1 LRRFQVNVMMKHA
14 GHALGRWIILAAAVV
29 CLALVIYVVGQ
40 QLLRQ
45 SANDPQIGMAEDAAA
60 ALAAGQSYE
69 AILPA
74 EIVSF
79 ENSLTPFLMVFDASG
94 KPVASSAYL
103 KGGVPAPPPGVFAYT
118 RDHGQ
123 DRITWQPR
131 PGVRIAAIVQ
141 HYAGQS
147 SGFVLAGRSLR
158 EIERRENQI
167 LGLTAL
173 GALATLAVT
182 LVVAVLVEVVAALL
196 HQTQ

>member
-1 LRRFQVNVMMKHA
+1 MMVRI
-14 GHALGRWIILAAAVV
+14 GHLLGRWVIVV
-29 CLALVIYVVGQ
+29 ATVFCLSLVIYAVAQ
-40 QLLRQ
+40 QVLRQ

-69 AILPA
+69 AVLPA

-79 ENSLTPFLMVFDASG
+79 EKSVTPFLMVFDASG

-103 KGGVPAPPPGVFAYT
+103 KGGVPAPPPGVFDYT
-118 RDHGQ
+118 RTHGQ
-123 DRITWQPR
+123 DRVTWQPR
-131 PGVRIAAIVQ
+131 PGVRIAAVVQ

-147 SGFVLAGRSLR
+147 PGFVLAGRSLR

-167 LGLTAL
+167 LGLTVL

-182 LVVAVLVEVVAALL
+182 FGVVVLVEVIAALL
-196 HQTQ
+196 YQIHQKP